1 MARTAELFNI
11 WFSEMPKIFTATGDG
26 ACLFNALA
34 IGLAIEILSGR
45 LDHYAQEENYQAL
58 LDEFA
63 RQHPNFL
70 PKSWDT
76 LKLWLNYYNSPRDI
90 ELLLAP
96 VLFKFNKQFL
106 PDTQNVLL
114 NELTS
119 LMWHRKA
126 DIQSK
131 RQWFEIT
138 MRAPQT
144 VSFPALDMLSKET
157 KTYILESLRAHFKG
171 FRGRE
176 LKDYKAKIESDKE
189 LLKLVTEEYS
199 RTDEFQRGYSCGD
212 IKGLSQALHLQIHE
226 NQIPS
231 LRNTRPG
238 IYLKHKE
245 AHWDVTCTENDA
257 DLIYM
262 DDAKLKFS
270 SLEAYNNTQ
279 EVSAPPA
286 DALEQMPQIIIRNKS
301 INNPG
306 LGNCAFYA
314 LATGLIHIIQ
324 EENSGN
330 NRELFDHWLALEEH
344 FQLQATIDTLYPRIC
359 AFNIEESK
367 RTREDRELLDILQ
380 KALREL
386 LFKSQQEELEQVCS
400 NPGDDYTRLR
410 SNSQF
415 SDFAAVYHE
424 DINRIR
430 NYNEFASSAIILREI
445 RALKAKHDRLLR
457 ELRESDDTVEEI
469 PFEQINLDLQSL
481 FLRLLYGKEVS
492 LPTDI
497 PFSEDSPII
506 MGMKKITQNYTWGSH
521 SHLDS
526 LARTL
531 RVNLHYL
538 VNGQATQPFKDIPNQ
553 HCITIDNQN
562 NLHWVT
568 RIPMAC
574 DRLKKLSSPTPEA
587 PNSPPADAGFD
598 APFFDLSY
606 PAKPPERE
614 TRPSLMEL
622 TDLSDLT
629 ENEDPLRDLII
640 QAERSFAEYQ
650 YHYKRIWFSLFNRHG
665 ATGQRN
671 ANNFV
676 QELKTKDTY
685 QEALA
690 FLIDYLENKK
700 PHNGNT
706 NPHSFRT
713 ILLKHMLGEES
724 LTPLKLIS
732 NGFPYFLQQYKARVV
747 IEDSATSE
755 PNNSSDTLN
764 DCTL

>member
-1 MARTAELFNI
+1 
-11 WFSEMPKIFTATGDG
+11 MPKIFTATGDG
-26 ACLFNALA
+26 ACIFNALA
-34 IGLAIEILSGR
+34 IGLAIQILSGR
-45 LDHYAQEENYQAL
+45 LDHYANEENYQAL

-63 RQHPNFL
+63 RQHPQFL

-106 PDTQNVLL
+106 PDPQDVLL

-119 LMWHRKA
+119 LMWHKKA
-126 DIQSK
+126 DILAK

-157 KTYILESLRAHFKG
+157 KTQILENLRALLTG

-176 LKDYKAKIESDKE
+176 LKDYKAKIQADKE
-189 LLKLVTEEYS
+189 LLELVTEEYS

-226 NQIPS
+226 NKIPN
-231 LRNTRPG
+231 LRNTKPG
-238 IYLKHKE
+238 IYLIHKD
-245 AHWDVTCTENDA
+245 AHWDVSCTEDDG
-257 DLIYM
+257 DLIYL

-286 DALEQMPQIIIRNKS
+286 DASEQLPQIIIRNKS
-301 INNPG
+301 VNNPG

-324 EENSGN
+324 EESSGN
-330 NRELFDHWLALEEH
+330 NRELFDHWLALQEQ
-344 FQLQATIDTLYPRIC
+344 FQLQVSIDTLYPRIC
-359 AFNIEESK
+359 DFHIEESK
-367 RTREDRELLDILQ
+367 RTREDRELLDNLQ

-386 LFKSQQEELEQVCS
+386 LFKSQLEELKQVCS
-400 NPGDDYTRLR
+400 NPGDDYTLLR

-424 DINRIR
+424 DVNRIR
-430 NYNEFASSAIILREI
+430 NYNEFANSAIILREI

-457 ELRESDDTVEEI
+457 ELKEGDDTAEEL

-481 FLRLLYGKEVS
+481 FLRLLYGDDVS
-492 LPTDI
+492 LPMKDI

-506 MGMKKITQNYTWGSH
+506 LGMKKITQNYTWGSH

-531 RVNLHYL
+531 GVNLHYL

-568 RIPMAC
+568 RIPIAC
-574 DRLKKLSSPTPEA
+574 DRLKKQPSPTPDGLNN
-587 PNSPPADAGFD
+587 PDTDSSFD
-598 APFFDLSY
+598 GPFFDLSY
-606 PAKPPERE
+606 PEKSPVSESSHPLPDL
-614 TRPSLMEL
+614 TDLPEL
-622 TDLSDLT
+622 TDHDSL
-629 ENEDPLRDLII
+629 LRELMIK
-640 QAERSFAEYQ
+640 AERSVAEYQ
-650 YHYKRIWFSLFNRHG
+650 FHYKRQWFSLFHRHG
-665 ATGQRN
+665 GTGQRN
-671 ANNFV
+671 AFNFV
-676 QELKTKDTY
+676 QTLKTKESYED
-685 QEALA
+685 ALA
-690 FLIDYLENKK
+690 FIIDHLEKK
-700 PHNGNT
+700 TIENGNT
-706 NPHSFRT
+706 HPHSFRT
-713 ILLKHMLGEES
+713 ILLKNMLDDQS
-724 LTPLKLIS
+724 LIPLKLIS
-732 NGFPYFLQQYKARVV
+732 SGFTYFLKQYKERVV
-747 IEDSATSE
+747 SE
-755 PNNSSDTLN
+755 EKPVNETGGSQDAPEKDYDLTEWTLEGP
-764 DCTL
+764 

>member
-1 MARTAELFNI
+1 
-11 WFSEMPKIFTATGDG
+11 MPKIFTATGDG

-76 LKLWLNYYNSPRDI
+76 LKSWLNYYNSPRDI

-106 PDTQNVLL
+106 PDPQDVLL

-119 LMWHRKA
+119 LIWHKKA
-126 DIQSK
+126 DIQAG
-131 RQWFEIT
+131 RPWFQIT
-138 MRAPQT
+138 MQERQT
-144 VSFPALDMLSKET
+144 VRFPALDMLSKET
-157 KTYILESLRAHFKG
+157 KVHILESLRTLFKG

-176 LKDYKAKIESDKE
+176 FKDYKARIQTDQN
-189 LLKLVTEEYS
+189 LLELVTEEYS

-212 IKGLSQALHLQIHE
+212 IEGLRQALHLQIYE
-226 NQIPS
+226 NATPNP
-231 LRNTRPG
+231 RNTKPG
-238 IYLKHKE
+238 IYLKHKD
-245 AHWDVTCTENDA
+245 AHWDVTCTENDG

-262 DDAKLKFS
+262 DEAKLKFS

-279 EVSAPPA
+279 EVPAPPA
-286 DALEQMPQIIIRNKS
+286 DASEHIPQFIIRNKS
-301 INNPG
+301 VNNPG

-324 EENSGN
+324 EESSGN
-330 NRELFDHWLALEEH
+330 SRGLFDHWLALQEQ
-344 FQLQATIDTLYPRIC
+344 FQLEASIDTLYPRIC

-367 RTREDRELLDILQ
+367 RTRADRELLDNLQ

-386 LFKSQQEELEQVCS
+386 LFKSQLEELEQVCS
-400 NPGDDYTRLR
+400 NPGDDYTLFR

-430 NYNEFASSAIILREI
+430 NYNEFTNSAVILREI
-445 RALKAKHDRLLR
+445 RALKAKHDQLLR
-457 ELRESDDTVEEI
+457 ELREADDTVEEI
-469 PFEQINLDLQSL
+469 PFERINLDLQSL

-492 LPTDI
+492 LPTNI
-497 PFSEDSPII
+497 PFAQDSPII
-506 MGMKKITQNYTWGSH
+506 LGMKKITQNYTWGSH

-531 RVNLHYL
+531 HVNLHYL
-538 VNGQATQPFKDIPNQ
+538 VNGQATQPFKDIPNL

-568 RIPMAC
+568 RIPIAC

-587 PNSPPADAGFD
+587 PNSPAADTSFD

-606 PAKPPERE
+606 PAKSPKSEARH
-614 TRPSLMEL
+614 SLTEL
-622 TDLSDLT
+622 TDLPDLT
-629 ENEDPLRDLII
+629 EDQILLRDLII

-665 ATGQRN
+665 ETGQRN

-676 QELKTKDTY
+676 QKLKTKETY

-700 PHNGNT
+700 PENGNT

-732 NGFPYFLQQYKARVV
+732 NGFTYFLQQYKERVV
-747 IEDSATSE
+747 IEESAQSE
-755 PNNSSDTLN
+755 ANNSSDTLN